1 MTTEHLIEMQ
11 ELQNQIKKKM
21 KQALNQIDD
30 KKQGEVKKEIFF
42 QIL

>member
-1 MTTEHLIEMQ
+1 MTEHLIEMQ

-30 KKQGEVKKEIFF
+30 KK
-42 QIL
+42 